1 MACGGL
7 RVNQDVNRKEMGT
20 AVSISVVCYR
30 YKRLANGESP
40 LMLRVS
46 KDGKRSMRSLGVSVD
61 AKQWDF
67 RKNEPKLR
75 CPNREYILDIILKA
89 KLEYEGR
96 AMKKQAENEE
106 FTADSFL
113 SEKSKQARP
122 MQTVETFYQNLISE
136 LRAAGKIGNSYAYLN
151 SYNSLKAFNEGKRL
165 SYMFSAVNAEFLQEY
180 EAWLRQRG
188 CRETTLSYLF
198 RTLRSAYN
206 KAVAQKVAKAGHSPF
221 DEFKVGKFNTNTVKR
236 ALRKEDVLRIL
247 SVDTRQG
254 TALCR
259 LAQDVFAFSYLCA
272 GMSFVDIAN
281 LTQANIQD
289 GALVYE
295 RQKTHRLVHI
305 PLSDEAKAIIVRYDE
320 HCQRAGYLFPILD
333 KYRHVSPMQ
342 KNNRVR
348 KVCHQVNQELR
359 RIASKAG
366 IHSEVTTY
374 VARHS
379 FATVLKRSGVNI
391 SLISEALGHADLA
404 TTQIYLARFE
414 DSQVA
419 DAMKH
424 LL

>member
-1 MACGGL
+1 
-7 RVNQDVNRKEMGT
+7 MGT

-236 ALRKEDVLRIL
+236 ALRKAFGAGCVCLFL
-247 SVDTRQG
+247 PV
-254 TALCR
+254 CR
-259 LAQDVFAFSYLCA
+259 NVIC
-272 GMSFVDIAN
+272 
-281 LTQANIQD
+281 
-289 GALVYE
+289 
-295 RQKTHRLVHI
+295 
-305 PLSDEAKAIIVRYDE
+305 
-320 HCQRAGYLFPILD
+320 
-333 KYRHVSPMQ
+333 
-342 KNNRVR
+342 
-348 KVCHQVNQELR
+348 
-359 RIASKAG
+359 
-366 IHSEVTTY
+366 
-374 VARHS
+374 
-379 FATVLKRSGVNI
+379 
-391 SLISEALGHADLA
+391 
-404 TTQIYLARFE
+404 
-414 DSQVA
+414 
-419 DAMKH
+419 
-424 LL
+424 